1 MPLPL
6 VTRFLFLHCPT
17 QLCEYKIYVHRI
29 QVGQALGL
37 STDWS
42 NHPLYTPGM
51 LGRSPNITQ
60 NRWIGSFRS
69 PRNDLFTLSGGL
81 EVLDGPEPEAILVG
95 PRVGIDYASPEHVA
109 APWRFAIAGTPWI
122 SAPKNTLR
130 PR

>member
-1 MPLPL
+1 MVVPATLYHSCSCL
-6 VTRFLFLHCPT
+6 L
-17 QLCEYKIYVHRI
+17 I

-51 LGRSPNITQ
+51 IVLSPVLPETV
-60 NRWIGSFRS
+60 RWYCLKLLDVADAYLSTNSFS
-69 PRNDLFTLSGGL
+69 VSGGL
-81 EVLDGPEPEAILVG
+81 EVLDGPEPENVLVG
-95 PRVGIDYASPEHVA
+95 PRVGIDYASSEHVA
-109 APWRFAIAGTPWI
+109 APWRFAVAGTAWI